1 LICVLYTLS
10 FDSSEKLLISDRRA
24 SKNEQG

>member
-1 LICVLYTLS
+1 
-10 FDSSEKLLISDRRA
+10 LLISDRRA